1 MLQQVTNDF
10 LQQATSATSNER
22 ILQQVT
28 NDFLERATSAT
39 SNEQILQE
47 VTSDFT
53 TNNEYRVN
61 FNE

>member
-28 NDFLERATSAT
+28 KDFLERATSAR
-39 SNEQILQE
+39 SNEW
-47 VTSDFT
+47 FY
-53 TNNEYRVN
+53 NK
-61 FNE
+61 